1 MRHDLEG
8 EGTRYAWYDGDEGFL
23 TVPLP
28 EEASGEADLS
38 QRIPTYET
46 VLSLD
51 QTQIT
56 AAGYEERE
64 GTPCVYIEYRGGALD
79 GYRQRYWVSV
89 DTGLLTA
96 AEILSGDDLVYRMSA
111 QILQTPCPSGA
122 GFTLPDGTVLHQAP

>member
-1 MRHDLEG
+1 M
-8 EGTRYAWYDGDEGFL
+8 
-23 TVPLP
+23 
-28 EEASGEADLS
+28 
-38 QRIPTYET
+38 
-46 VLSLD
+46 LSLD